1 MDKITFYVKLATI
14 LDVEEVMPDNTL
26 ADFESWDSL
35 SALSILALADSE
47 YGVTLRAEEL
57 RSAVTAEDLANLL
70 EAKRK

>member
-1 MDKITFYVKLATI
+1 MDKLKFYQKLAAI
-14 LDVEEVMPDNTL
+14 LDVEEVKAENVL

-70 EAKRK
+70 ESKRK